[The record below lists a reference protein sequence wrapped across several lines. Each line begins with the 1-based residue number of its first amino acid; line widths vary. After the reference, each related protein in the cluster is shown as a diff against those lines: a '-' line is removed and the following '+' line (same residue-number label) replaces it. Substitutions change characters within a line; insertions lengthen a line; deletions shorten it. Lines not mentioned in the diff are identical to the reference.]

1 MGIAISHWPLARS
14 VAQRGQ
20 LGVVSGTGLETVF
33 VRRLQDDGVD
43 EGLQAVLERFPLQGV
58 VEEVLAKYAAKRRAP
73 ESPYKPVP
81 MLSHRNVQSS
91 HDLLVLSA
99 YCEVAQAKAGHD
111 GLVGMNLLTKVQI
124 PTVPTLFGS
133 MLADVDYV
141 VMGAGIP
148 AHIPGILDQL
158 ARGEEVETVLEVEG
172 SVNKEQVP
180 MLRFDP
186 ARFLH
191 GVNVRRPKFLAIVST
206 HVLATALKRR
216 STGVVDGFI
225 VESPIAGGHN
235 APPRGALSVDVEGNP
250 IYGERD
256 RVDLAVMRDLDVPFW
271 LAGGI
276 TSPERVRE
284 AFEVGAEGVQVGTLF
299 AYCRESGMD
308 DVLKRAVIAE
318 ARLGDVRVMTST
330 RASSTG
336 YPFKVAAIEGTLSDE
351 EVYTE
356 RHRVCDLGYLREA
369 YVKSDGA
376 IGYRCPSE
384 PVDIYVSKGGSN
396 EDTIERTCLCNAL
409 MATAGFA
416 QIRRKG
422 VLEPAIVTSGDC
434 TNEIAPLLVDRDD
447 YGAIDVIEYLQVGHP
462 SVHLFDGDVK
472 DGPGVS

>member
-1 MGIAISHWPLARS
+1 
-14 VAQRGQ
+14 
-20 LGVVSGTGLETVF
+20 
-33 VRRLQDDGVD
+33 
-43 EGLQAVLERFPLQGV
+43 
-58 VEEVLAKYAAKRRAP
+58 
-73 ESPYKPVP
+73 
-81 MLSHRNVQSS
+81 
-91 HDLLVLSA
+91 
-99 YCEVAQAKAGHD
+99 
-111 GLVGMNLLTKVQI
+111 
-124 PTVPTLFGS
+124 

-158 ARGEEVETVLEVEG
+158 ARGEAVDTALELEG
-172 SVNKEQVP
+172 SVDKEHGP

-186 ARFLH
+186 QRFL
-191 GVNVRRPKFLAIVST
+191 NESLVRRPKFLAIVSS
-206 HVLATALKRR
+206 HVLATALTRR
-216 STGVVDGFI
+216 STGTVDGFI
-225 VESPIAGGHN
+225 VESPVAGGHN
-235 APPRGALSVDVEGNP
+235 APPRGALIVDVEGNP

-256 RVDLAVMRDLDVPFW
+256 RVDFAVMRELGTPFW

-284 AFEVGAEGVQVGTLF
+284 AYEVGAEGVQVGTLF

-308 DVLKRAVIAE
+308 EHLKRAVIDE
-318 ARLGDVRVMTST
+318 VRRGDVRVMTST

-351 EVYTE
+351 EVYAE

-384 PVDIYVSKGGSN
+384 PVDIYVSKGGST

-422 VLEPAIVTSGDC
+422 IPEVAIVTTGDC
-434 TNEIAPLLVDRDD
+434 TNEIAPLLVGRDD
-447 YGAIDVIEYLQVGHP
+447 YGATDVIAFLQVGHP
-462 SVHLFDGDVK
+462 SVHVFEAEKVPPVAL
-472 DGPGVS
+472 